1 MNLFSDTL
9 EMSANISMAFTKII
23 CNAYHSLFY
32 FLYLQ
37 NLHNSGGNSSYFV
50 ATQNNYW

>member
-1 MNLFSDTL
+1 MNLSHIHL
-9 EMSANISMAFTKII
+9 EMSANISIALTKII

-37 NLHNSGGNSSYFV
+37 YLQNSAGNSSYFV
-50 ATQNNYW
+50 ATQDNYW